1 MALKTL
7 KIGSRLALGFGVLL
21 ALLVAVAAS
30 NYLAMSPV
38 EHRTDHLLRQSLPA
52 TLLASQMTVD
62 TIQVQQLLTDVAVT
76 RNPQG
81 LVEAEARA
89 GAFRD
94 AAAQFRRVAD
104 GGDAAALQTLADMEA
119 DFDLFYASG
128 QKLAKAYLEGGGDAD
143 GRLMSDFDSRSA
155 ELEKRLGDFRDLQVG
170 EIETSSRTAL
180 DAARQVKG
188 VQVVSTAICLSL
200 GVLIWFLVAR
210 SIVVPLKNAIR
221 MTERIAIG
229 ETTEFLPMGRPVPCS
244 SRTNCGVKDC
254 PSYAKVD
261 HCWVTSGSFSIIK
274 HCPKAARGEDCRKC
288 DLYGVRNELEE
299 LGSIVNGMGI
309 NMNERQELAAAIA
322 HGDLTRKVELA
333 SENDGLGKALR
344 FMVGKLKSML
354 AEITAATDNVAS
366 GSGAMSSS
374 SEEMSQGASEQA
386 AAAEEASS
394 SIEQMTANI
403 RQNADNAL
411 QTEKIATKAAADA
424 GEGGVAVG
432 ETLKAMKE
440 IANKILIIEEIAR
453 QTNLLALNAAIEA
466 ARAGE
471 QGKGFAVVAAEVR
484 KLAERSQVAAGEI
497 GKLSISS
504 VAVAERAGK
513 ILEIIVPDIRK
524 TAELVQEI
532 SAASREQDAGAGQI
546 TRAIQQLDL
555 VIQQNASASEEMA
568 STAEELSSQAEQLQE
583 MIAFFR
589 VAGAGGAP
597 EGDRKVPVAPA
608 AAAPKKIF
616 QSALSGKEGSAAV
629 PSLQEGGIAYAL
641 DREEEQPGEEC
652 VRF

>member
-1 MALKTL
+1 
-7 KIGSRLALGFGVLL
+7 
-21 ALLVAVAAS
+21 
-30 NYLAMSPV
+30 
-38 EHRTDHLLRQSLPA
+38 
-52 TLLASQMTVD
+52 
-62 TIQVQQLLTDVAVT
+62 
-76 RNPQG
+76 
-81 LVEAEARA
+81 
-89 GAFRD
+89 
-94 AAAQFRRVAD
+94 
-104 GGDAAALQTLADMEA
+104 
-119 DFDLFYASG
+119 
-128 QKLAKAYLEGGGDAD
+128 
-143 GRLMSDFDSRSA
+143 
-155 ELEKRLGDFRDLQVG
+155 
-170 EIETSSRTAL
+170 
-180 DAARQVKG
+180 
-188 VQVVSTAICLSL
+188 
-200 GVLIWFLVAR
+200 
-210 SIVVPLKNAIR
+210 

-254 PSYAKVD
+254 PSYDKVD

-497 GKLSISS
+497 GKLSVSS

-568 STAEELSSQAEQLQE
+568 STAEELSEP
-583 MIAFFR
+583 
-589 VAGAGGAP
+589 GGAAP
-597 EGDRKVPVAPA
+597 GDDRLFQGGGRWRGPGEATGRFQLLRLRRPRRKFFNPPFPGRKAVLLCRRCRKVVLPMPLAEKKSSRTKNACVFKIGPNGHLRPRCFRDGPGVRSGA
-608 AAAPKKIF
+608 AN
-616 QSALSGKEGSAAV
+616 L
-629 PSLQEGGIAYAL
+629 
-641 DREEEQPGEEC
+641 
-652 VRF
+652 